1 MTTQTV
7 GYKAKAF
14 EPRNLVLFFLIAFGW
29 SWLFWWLLF
38 LSGIVRMPA
47 GISIQNIDLGSS
59 WWLIP
64 LSLLSPYGP
73 TIAAFVITGITEGK
87 PAMKALWK
95 RFWNRSLSLKW
106 LFIILLFFPTLRLV
120 ANLVS
125 RILDGQAYPILTSPN
140 QPWMFIIPLIF
151 NGLIHGG
158 MSEEFGWRG
167 YVLPRFQAKWNALI
181 SSLILGVIWGVWHL
195 PLLLAGVGSA
205 NSVVE
210 LLSWQALVAIF
221 FTWVFNNTNGSI
233 LAVVIFHA
241 MVNTSGDIVWCCG
254 PSPWHF
260 YGVYLLAGILIV
272 LIFGPKNLVRGP
284 SEKEIRFS
292 SLTRELM
299 K

>member
-1 MTTQTV
+1 MTTQTS

-14 EPRNLVLFFLIAFGW
+14 EPRNLALFFLIAFGW
-29 SWLFWWLLF
+29 SWLFWWLLYF
-38 LSGIVRMPA
+38 SGIVRMSG
-47 GISIQNIDLGSS
+47 GIDIRNIDLGSS

-106 LFIILLFFPTLRLV
+106 LLIVLLFFPTLRLV

-181 SSLILGVIWGVWHL
+181 SSLILGVISGVWHL

-205 NSVVE
+205 N
-210 LLSWQALVAIF
+210 
-221 FTWVFNNTNGSI
+221 
-233 LAVVIFHA
+233 
-241 MVNTSGDIVWCCG
+241 
-254 PSPWHF
+254 
-260 YGVYLLAGILIV
+260 
-272 LIFGPKNLVRGP
+272 
-284 SEKEIRFS
+284 
-292 SLTRELM
+292 
-299 K
+299 